1 MAWKKAMTGLLLA
14 GLMASPAAAFAEAI
28 PLRGIVEGFYGTPW
42 TTTDRMD
49 ILGFCGEHG
58 LNAYIYAPKDD
69 PYHRDKWR
77 EPYPK
82 KKMKELAS
90 LVEKA
95 RENRVKFIFAVSPGL
110 DFHYTILRGQHD
122 KKVLLEKLESVYAIG
137 VRDFAIFFDDID
149 LKESD
154 GKGHAELLNW
164 LDEHFVKRHDGVS
177 PLITVPTE
185 YYRENMVDKGG
196 RVKPYTEE
204 FSQNIRKD
212 VLVLYTGDG
221 VVCPGISEEQLAQAD
236 NVYGRHLGIWW
247 NYPVTDYM
255 EQKLALGPVER
266 LPRSSEI
273 PAIFFNPMKYEELS
287 KIALATGA
295 DYAND
300 PDHYEPQASWERAIK
315 AQYGKLS
322 EDMMCFAGQS
332 QHLENS
338 WANVGRPDGGKLRA
352 AMDALWK
359 SWPEGASADKDWDDV
374 QKQISELQQA
384 SQRLLQELPEN
395 QLSECRPQ
403 LQQMERIAEADQI
416 ALHLMKS
423 IRDGDGKEAKKQLSA
438 LKKRHRAILKAEKK
452 ALISDKAA
460 KAFLDEVIKYADS
473 VYENGK
479 K

>member
-1 MAWKKAMTGLLLA
+1 MTGLLLA

-82 KKMKELAS
+82 KKLKELAS

-154 GKGHAELLNW
+154 GKGQAELLNW

-322 EDMMCFAGQS
+322 EEAADPVIIMNRETEAAFKGVQYSGSFAT
-332 QHLENS
+332 
-338 WANVGRPDGGKLRA
+338 DIF
-352 AMDALWK
+352 
-359 SWPEGASADKDWDDV
+359 EG
-374 QKQISELQQA
+374 
-384 SQRLLQELPEN
+384 LPRVY
-395 QLSECRPQ
+395 S
-403 LQQMERIAEADQI
+403 
-416 ALHLMKS
+416 
-423 IRDGDGKEAKKQLSA
+423 SA
-438 LKKRHRAILKAEKK
+438 LKAFSAATSGDTYAIVGDLGRGAQANFPNGNEITIKFDDLSLAEKDLVK
-452 ALISDKAA
+452 IVGREFVALGVVGPGCFVNITK
-460 KAFLDEVIKYADS
+460 
-473 VYENGK
+473 
-479 K
+479 